1 MKTDFDTVILLQTDF
16 SEIPNATAANINE
29 LMWTGDVRTFL
40 IIARDSDCSIDY
52 WKQVSEM
59 PDLSAENTTAA
70 AESLKQALFEFRKDS
85 DRTIELK
92 SDSFFGLAAS
102 NREDPPFEIPVKAES
117 VDPPEI
123 IQARWRLNRR
133 LIKRGDAE
141 VLWSSGDDQLL
152 TSQPLGNGRRILVLS
167 SAAPILNGG
176 LVNSGNRR
184 LAEELLKELP
194 PGPVAISLSSRWS
207 DEKHISSPSSLRFLK
222 VHPHGWIFGQAM
234 LALLMFCWWKLPIFG
249 RPRVNV
255 DTEDQ
260 RFGRHVEALGK
271 LLQRTGDSTFA
282 RLAIRDWQRT
292 GPIRAAGQSTVDGD
306 SLNNDSDS
314 EMSIEEEEE

>member
-1 MKTDFDTVILLQTDF
+1 
-16 SEIPNATAANINE
+16 
-29 LMWTGDVRTFL
+29 
-40 IIARDSDCSIDY
+40 
-52 WKQVSEM
+52 
-59 PDLSAENTTAA
+59 
-70 AESLKQALFEFRKDS
+70 
-85 DRTIELK
+85 
-92 SDSFFGLAAS
+92 
-102 NREDPPFEIPVKAES
+102 
-117 VDPPEI
+117 
-123 IQARWRLNRR
+123 
-133 LIKRGDAE
+133 
-141 VLWSSGDDQLL
+141 
-152 TSQPLGNGRRILVLS
+152 
-167 SAAPILNGG
+167 
-176 LVNSGNRR
+176 
-184 LAEELLKELP
+184 
-194 PGPVAISLSSRWS
+194 
-207 DEKHISSPSSLRFLK
+207 
-222 VHPHGWIFGQAM
+222 M